1 MSTSTAEHD
10 SYLVENWD
18 TETLINF
25 LKEQN
30 LKLDDDD
37 LGILRKEKIT
47 GQTFLGLTKEELQ
60 GIGLKLGPVKAL
72 LDEIKAL
79 KEKPKRAF
87 SSYKSLSEVLAKYG
101 IDSNGTDTIP
111 LFSLQTHEI
120 QDSNKHFKHC
130 IDPGEI
136 SQASELPL
144 AIEFNRKA
152 LDEDSEEYQTLR
164 SGVKKVLEAI
174 RITELEA
181 KNTQLRQIIEE
192 NAKRDAENAEHKV
205 RIEELE
211 KNSADISAEN
221 TELKA
226 ELAKLR
232 HDFDSSNLT
241 RPQQPQ
247 HVTNVQNSCSVEE
260 DISSAKPE
268 RRFASNDIP
277 DLVIDQRVADNADIE
292 SMDTFLDE
300 TFKKSVSD
308 GFRQRNREKKLL
320 RESTTQDL
328 SGVSNET
335 TSSVIKDEKSQSH
348 KKKEAENIVQDVF
361 DFTATSAPEKNHMT
375 EISMM
380 ACHEKSDMDNPPDIL
395 QNLACLIQEAWDAKD
410 EAILANQKELL
421 CWCSYIV
428 EFNKKTTEFMT
439 EYKIGKKKVKGMIY
453 DNLIKLLRPGTK
465 RNTLLKQTQRARD
478 IYKLFE
484 KIGID
489 KIKYITTYSANSI
502 SELSDSQIQTIVDY
516 FSKNPNTE
524 LPDDR
529 DGTIIDFEE
538 DISNDQDNVL
548 E

>member
-1 MSTSTAEHD
+1 MSSNLE
-10 SYLVENWD
+10 L
-18 TETLINF
+18 L
-25 LKEQN
+25 EQRIAN
-30 LKLDDDD
+30 
-37 LGILRKEKIT
+37 
-47 GQTFLGLTKEELQ
+47 
-60 GIGLKLGPVKAL
+60 
-72 LDEIKAL
+72 
-79 KEKPKRAF
+79 
-87 SSYKSLSEVLAKYG
+87 
-101 IDSNGTDTIP
+101 
-111 LFSLQTHEI
+111 
-120 QDSNKHFKHC
+120 
-130 IDPGEI
+130 
-136 SQASELPL
+136 
-144 AIEFNRKA
+144 
-152 LDEDSEEYQTLR
+152 
-164 SGVKKVLEAI
+164 LEAEKD
-174 RITELEA
+174 ELKGENAELKNENA
-181 KNTQLRQIIEE
+181 KLKRIIEE
-192 NAKRDAENAEHKV
+192 NARRDAENAEHKV

-221 TELKA
+221 AELKA

-268 RRFASNDIP
+268 RYFA
-277 DLVIDQRVADNADIE
+277 
-292 SMDTFLDE
+292 
-300 TFKKSVSD
+300 
-308 GFRQRNREKKLL
+308 
-320 RESTTQDL
+320 
-328 SGVSNET
+328 SNET

-348 KKKEAENIVQDVF
+348 KKREAENIVQDVF

-375 EISMM
+375 EISMT
-380 ACHEKSDMDNPPDIL
+380 AHHEKSDMDNPPNIL

-439 EYKIGKKKVKGMIY
+439 EYKIGEKKAKGMIY

-548 E
+548 EELKM

>member
-1 MSTSTAEHD
+1 MSSNLE
-10 SYLVENWD
+10 L
-18 TETLINF
+18 L
-25 LKEQN
+25 EQRIAN
-30 LKLDDDD
+30 
-37 LGILRKEKIT
+37 
-47 GQTFLGLTKEELQ
+47 
-60 GIGLKLGPVKAL
+60 
-72 LDEIKAL
+72 
-79 KEKPKRAF
+79 
-87 SSYKSLSEVLAKYG
+87 
-101 IDSNGTDTIP
+101 
-111 LFSLQTHEI
+111 
-120 QDSNKHFKHC
+120 
-130 IDPGEI
+130 
-136 SQASELPL
+136 
-144 AIEFNRKA
+144 
-152 LDEDSEEYQTLR
+152 
-164 SGVKKVLEAI
+164 LEAEKD
-174 RITELEA
+174 ELKGENDELKNENA
-181 KNTQLRQIIEE
+181 KLKRIIEE
-192 NAKRDAENAEHKV
+192 NARRDA
-205 RIEELE
+205 
-211 KNSADISAEN
+211 
-221 TELKA
+221 ELKA

-308 GFRQRNREKKLL
+308 GFRQKNREKKLL
-320 RESTTQDL
+320 HESATQDL

-348 KKKEAENIVQDVF
+348 KKREAENIVQDVF

-375 EISMM
+375 EISMT
-380 ACHEKSDMDNPPDIL
+380 ARHEKSDMDNPPNIL

-439 EYKIGKKKVKGMIY
+439 EYKIGEKKAKGMIY

-502 SELSDSQIQTIVDY
+502 SELSDSLIQTIVDY

-548 E
+548 EEQAKPLVSATRAEVIPPARKNWIPR